1 MKFEDWMESLSI
13 KLNGRALNQHE
24 QWLMQLAFEM
34 GQLTRINEVRHI
46 IQSLR
51 DQYAGDVDSIHV
63 SEGFS
68 EIEARI
74 FELVQGETED
84 V

>member
-51 DQYAGDVDSIHV
+51 EQYAGDVDSIHV

-68 EIEARI
+68 EIERCWPI
-74 FELVQGETED
+74 
-84 V
+84 

>member
-1 MKFEDWMESLSI
+1 
-13 KLNGRALNQHE
+13 
-24 QWLMQLAFEM
+24 
-34 GQLTRINEVRHI
+34 LTRINEVRHI

-51 DQYAGDVDSIHV
+51 EQYAGDVDSIHV